1 MQKNSH
7 KFPLDRVIVSILPY
21 LNARVYLDMWH
32 PLNDWNVRPCRQ
44 LLTLSQEHSRIA
56 SQDCTICQD
65 SPRTI
70 ITIFFPSC
78 WEVPCHLLKTKQKQN
93 RANTFLSKCRLL
105 KVLLKHMGQGEVKI
119 IRGAL

>member
-44 LLTLSQEHSRIA
+44 SLTLSQEHSSIA

-70 ITIFFPSC
+70 ITIFFSF
-78 WEVPCHLLKTKQKQN
+78 LLGGAMSFIENKTKTKQG
-93 RANTFLSKCRLL
+93 
-105 KVLLKHMGQGEVKI
+105 KHI
-119 IRGAL
+119 S